1 MSKIRLNHIDWENYD
16 ELDELYDDSM
26 EMIHNKKEKME
37 NLKKTTMMETFTNHK
52 GCLPE
57 GERVIVISE
66 ELKKNEITI
75 TDPFGT
81 EWVVPSEYVSLS
93 S

>member
-1 MSKIRLNHIDWENYD
+1 MKKVKEINLK
-16 ELDELYDDSM
+16 M
-26 EMIHNKKEKME
+26 QKKERRTTM
-37 NLKKTTMMETFTNHK
+37 KKTFNNHK
-52 GCLPE
+52 GCLPV